1 MPLSEVEN
9 GGWWRN
15 ALDSVTAR
23 RGGAVVD
30 KYEWQSVSGDQLRRL
45 SDSSFT
51 PKAERSE
58 IPRFGYF
65 MTTELCHLSCVM
77 CHFNGPKATRRGAE
91 TLDPELVVK
100 VLRSRPA
107 GEQIWFVST
116 AEFFN
121 DPNALSYIKT
131 AAELGLSPRAI
142 THGQMLVPKF
152 IEEIMAAGIKERGPV
167 ALRDEVEC
175 RCKLLAP
182 YVGIH
187 AFCARDERPKDAP
200 P

>member
-1 MPLSEVEN
+1 V
-9 GGWWRN
+9 
-15 ALDSVTAR
+15 AIF
-23 RGGAVVD
+23 
-30 KYEWQSVSGDQLRRL
+30 VSGDQLRRL

-65 MTTELCHLSCVM
+65 MTTTLPSLLCHVP
-77 CHFNGPKATRRGAE
+77 FQRTEGNARRGAE

-116 AEFFN
+116 GEFFN

-152 IEEIMAAGIKERGPV
+152 IDEIMAAGIKERGPV

-175 RCKLLAP
+175 RCRLLAP

>member
-91 TLDPELVVK
+91 TL
-100 VLRSRPA
+100 RSR
-107 GEQIWFVST
+107 T
-116 AEFFN
+116 
-121 DPNALSYIKT
+121 
-131 AAELGLSPRAI
+131 
-142 THGQMLVPKF
+142 
-152 IEEIMAAGIKERGPV
+152 
-167 ALRDEVEC
+167 
-175 RCKLLAP
+175 RC
-182 YVGIH
+182 
-187 AFCARDERPKDAP
+187 
-200 P
+200 